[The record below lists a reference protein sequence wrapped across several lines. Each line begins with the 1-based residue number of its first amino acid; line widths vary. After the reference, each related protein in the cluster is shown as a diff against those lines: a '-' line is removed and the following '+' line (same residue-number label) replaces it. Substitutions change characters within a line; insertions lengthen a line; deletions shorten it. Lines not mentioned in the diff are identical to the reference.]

1 MVKTNAARQAPLL
14 MKLVK
19 GRINAL
25 QKGTQIY
32 VFAAT
37 GDAMSCKIGTSW
49 NGFHTGMVAI
59 P

>member
-1 MVKTNAARQAPLL
+1 